1 MATVTKSIGTNSRD
15 YSTISAWEAD
25 LANSAVYNSG
35 DEAVGECYNDST
47 FDEAFNIDDTGP
59 AYGLSSITLKANSS
73 DKHDGTPDSGV
84 KITYTGSFSTFSP
97 IFQVSYTQSS
107 YGSDLVKI
115 EDLEFA
121 DITVSTDTDVV
132 IFSLG
137 INSCIMSRCL
147 VNNINH
153 NGAGNK
159 SFYIFGIDSTNG
171 AVVQNTMIFNCG
183 KGATHSSQNGRCQ
196 ALYSNASAEYNNL
209 TIHNIFDNTVTAN
222 SYGIFNGVIKNS
234 IITNCGENFKQQTG
248 SSSNY
253 NLSSDTTVFGGNS
266 ITEVA
271 SHRLYT
277 STTQGS
283 EDLHL
288 KNASPAL
295 RHGLNLG
302 TTNNVQKD
310 IDGEDRDTSGSTA
323 WDIGADQCGSCE
335 ISTDKGIMLQR
346 MNLNGHFGSF
356 NISGH

>member
-25 LANSAVYNSG
+25 LSNSAVYNSG

-73 DKHDGTPDSGV
+73 DKHDGTSDSGV

-121 DITVSTDTDVV
+121 DIAVSTDTDVV

-137 INSCIMSRCL
+137 IDSCIMSRCL
-147 VNNINH
+147 VNNIHH
-153 NGAGNK
+153 NGAGNR

-196 ALYSNASAEYNNL
+196 ALYSSANAEYNNL

-248 SSSNY
+248 SSSDY
-253 NLSSDTTVFGGNS
+253 NLSSDTTFFGGNS
-266 ITEVA
+266 IAQIGTF
-271 SHRLYT
+271 RLYT

-288 KNASPAL
+288 KNDSPAL
-295 RHGLNLG
+295 RAAQNLG
-302 TTNNVQKD
+302 TTNDVQKD

-323 WDIGADQCGSCE
+323 WDIGADQCASC
-335 ISTDKGIMLQR
+335 TTTAKKFDGHLR
-346 MNLNGHFGSF
+346 MNLDGDLGSF
-356 NISGH
+356 NVMG